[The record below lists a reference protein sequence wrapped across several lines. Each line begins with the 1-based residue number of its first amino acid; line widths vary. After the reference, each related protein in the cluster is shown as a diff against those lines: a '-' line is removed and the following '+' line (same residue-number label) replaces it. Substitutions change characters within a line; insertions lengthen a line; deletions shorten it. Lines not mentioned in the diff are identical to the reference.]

1 MKSFE
6 TVYNQLTDLFINKL
20 PDYINKTNEEHN
32 NGLILKNFTNKDL
45 SSKSTQLPYFT
56 FSTET
61 ATYSEKDRIIENTV
75 YEVSFEIKLENY
87 TNNKEIIFWRYVE
100 SMQNMLRE
108 AEIPEIIELEKVEKQ
123 KIYIKITLWARKNF
137 TVPFFDIFMFYNIEN
152 K

>member
-32 NGLILKNFTNKDL
+32 DGLILKNFANKDL

-87 TNNKEIIFWRYVE
+87 INNKEINFWRYVE
-100 SMQNMLRE
+100 AIQNMLRE
-108 AEIPEIIELEKVEKQ
+108 TETTEIIELEKVEKQ
-123 KIYIKITLWARKNF
+123 KIYIKITL
-137 TVPFFDIFMFYNIEN
+137 
-152 K
+152 

>member
-6 TVYNQLTDLFINKL
+6 TVYNQLSDLFINKL

-32 NGLILKNFTNKDL
+32 DGLILKNFANKDL

-87 TNNKEIIFWRYVE
+87 INNKEIIFWRYVE
-100 SMQNMLRE
+100 SIQNMLRE
-108 AEIPEIIELEKVEKQ
+108 AETPEIIELEKVEKQ
-123 KIYIKITLWARKNF
+123 KIYIKITL
-137 TVPFFDIFMFYNIEN
+137 
-152 K
+152 

>member
-32 NGLILKNFTNKDL
+32 DGLILKNFTNKDL
-45 SSKSTQLPYFT
+45 SSKSTQLSYFI

-87 TNNKEIIFWRYVE
+87 INNKEIIFWRYVE

-108 AEIPEIIELEKVEKQ
+108 AETPEIIELEKVEKQ
-123 KIYIKITLWARKNF
+123 KIYIKITL
-137 TVPFFDIFMFYNIEN
+137 
-152 K
+152 

>member
-32 NGLILKNFTNKDL
+32 DGLILKYFANKEL

-87 TNNKEIIFWRYVE
+87 INNKEINFWRYVE
-100 SMQNMLRE
+100 AIQNMLRE
-108 AEIPEIIELEKVEKQ
+108 TETTEIIELEKVEKQ
-123 KIYIKITLWARKNF
+123 KIYIKITL
-137 TVPFFDIFMFYNIEN
+137 
-152 K
+152 

>member
-6 TVYNQLTDLFINKL
+6 TVYNQLSDLFINKL

-32 NGLILKNFTNKDL
+32 DGLILKYFTNKDL

-75 YEVSFEIKLENY
+75 YEVSLEIKLENY
-87 TNNKEIIFWRYVE
+87 INNKEIIFWRYVE
-100 SMQNMLRE
+100 SIQNMIK
-108 AEIPEIIELEKVEKQ
+108 EIETTEIIELEKVEKQ
-123 KIYIKITLWARKNF
+123 KIYIKITL
-137 TVPFFDIFMFYNIEN
+137 
-152 K
+152 

>member
-6 TVYNQLTDLFINKL
+6 TVYNQLSDLFINKL

-32 NGLILKNFTNKDL
+32 DGLILKNFANKDL

-123 KIYIKITLWARKNF
+123 KIYIKITL
-137 TVPFFDIFMFYNIEN
+137 
-152 K
+152 

>member
-32 NGLILKNFTNKDL
+32 DGLILKNFANKDL

-75 YEVSFEIKLENY
+75 YEVSLEIKLENY
-87 TNNKEIIFWRYVE
+87 INNKEIIFWRYVE

-108 AEIPEIIELEKVEKQ
+108 AETPEIIELEKVEKQ
-123 KIYIKITLWARKNF
+123 KIYIKITL
-137 TVPFFDIFMFYNIEN
+137 
-152 K
+152 

>member
-32 NGLILKNFTNKDL
+32 DGLILKYFKNKDL

-75 YEVSFEIKLENY
+75 FEVSFEIKLENY
-87 TNNKEIIFWRYVE
+87 ITNKEINFWRYVE
-100 SMQNMLRE
+100 AIQNMLRE
-108 AEIPEIIELEKVEKQ
+108 AETPEIIELEKVEKQ
-123 KIYIKITLWARKNF
+123 KIYIKITL
-137 TVPFFDIFMFYNIEN
+137 
-152 K
+152 

>member
-32 NGLILKNFTNKDL
+32 DGLILKYFTNKDL

-75 YEVSFEIKLENY
+75 YEVSLEIKLENY
-87 TNNKEIIFWRYVE
+87 INN
-100 SMQNMLRE
+100 
-108 AEIPEIIELEKVEKQ
+108 
-123 KIYIKITLWARKNF
+123 
-137 TVPFFDIFMFYNIEN
+137 
-152 K
+152 

>member
-32 NGLILKNFTNKDL
+32 DGLILKNFANKDL

-87 TNNKEIIFWRYVE
+87 INNKEIIFWRYVE

-123 KIYIKITLWARKNF
+123 KIYIKISF
-137 TVPFFDIFMFYNIEN
+137 
-152 K
+152 

>member
-32 NGLILKNFTNKDL
+32 DGLILKYFANKEL

-87 TNNKEIIFWRYVE
+87 INNKEIIFWRYVE
-100 SMQNMLRE
+100 SIQNMLRE
-108 AEIPEIIELEKVEKQ
+108 AETPEIIELEKVEKQ
-123 KIYIKITLWARKNF
+123 KIYIKISF
-137 TVPFFDIFMFYNIEN
+137 
-152 K
+152 

>member
-32 NGLILKNFTNKDL
+32 DGLILKNFANKDL

-61 ATYSEKDRIIENTV
+61 AIYNEKDRIIENTV
-75 YEVSFEIKLENY
+75 YEVSIEIKLENY
-87 TNNKEIIFWRYVE
+87 INNKEIIFWRYVE
-100 SMQNMLRE
+100 SIQNMLRE
-108 AEIPEIIELEKVEKQ
+108 AETPEIIELHKVEKQ
-123 KIYIKITLWARKNF
+123 KIYIKITL
-137 TVPFFDIFMFYNIEN
+137 
-152 K
+152 

>member
-32 NGLILKNFTNKDL
+32 DGLILKYFTNKDL

-87 TNNKEIIFWRYVE
+87 INNKEIIFWRYVE

-108 AEIPEIIELEKVEKQ
+108 AETPEIIELEKVEKQ
-123 KIYIKITLWARKNF
+123 KIYIKISF
-137 TVPFFDIFMFYNIEN
+137 
-152 K
+152 

>member
-32 NGLILKNFTNKDL
+32 DGLILKNFANKDL

-75 YEVSFEIKLENY
+75 FEVSFEIKLENY
-87 TNNKEIIFWRYVE
+87 ISNKEIIFWRYVE
-100 SMQNMLRE
+100 AMQNMLRE

-123 KIYIKITLWARKNF
+123 KIYIKITF
-137 TVPFFDIFMFYNIEN
+137 
-152 K
+152 

>member
-6 TVYNQLTDLFINKL
+6 TVYNQLSDLFINKL

-32 NGLILKNFTNKDL
+32 DGLILKNFANKDL

-61 ATYSEKDRIIENTV
+61 AIYSEKDRIIENTV

-87 TNNKEIIFWRYVE
+87 INNKEINFWRYVE
-100 SMQNMLRE
+100 AIQNMLRE
-108 AEIPEIIELEKVEKQ
+108 TETTEIIELEKVEKQ
-123 KIYIKITLWARKNF
+123 KIYIKITL
-137 TVPFFDIFMFYNIEN
+137 
-152 K
+152 

>member
-32 NGLILKNFTNKDL
+32 DGLILKNFTNKDL

-87 TNNKEIIFWRYVE
+87 INNKEINFWRYVE
-100 SMQNMLRE
+100 AIQNMLRE
-108 AEIPEIIELEKVEKQ
+108 TETTEINELEKVEKQ
-123 KIYIKITLWARKNF
+123 KIYIKITL
-137 TVPFFDIFMFYNIEN
+137 
-152 K
+152 

>member
-32 NGLILKNFTNKDL
+32 DGLILKNFANKDL

-100 SMQNMLRE
+100 AIDNMIKNEESLQR
-108 AEIPEIIELEKVEKQ
+108 IELHKVEKQ
-123 KIYIKITLWARKNF
+123 KIYIKITL
-137 TVPFFDIFMFYNIEN
+137 
-152 K
+152 

>member
-32 NGLILKNFTNKDL
+32 DGLILKNFANKDL

-61 ATYSEKDRIIENTV
+61 ATYSEKDRIIENSV

-87 TNNKEIIFWRYVE
+87 ITNKEIIFWRYVE
-100 SMQNMLRE
+100 SIQNMLRE
-108 AEIPEIIELEKVEKQ
+108 AETPEIIELEKVEKQ
-123 KIYIKITLWARKNF
+123 KIYIKITL
-137 TVPFFDIFMFYNIEN
+137 
-152 K
+152 

>member
-32 NGLILKNFTNKDL
+32 DGLILKNFTNKDL
-45 SSKSTQLPYFT
+45 SSKSTQLPHFI

-87 TNNKEIIFWRYVE
+87 INNREIIFWRYVE

-108 AEIPEIIELEKVEKQ
+108 AETPEIIELEKVEKQ
-123 KIYIKITLWARKNF
+123 KIYIKINL
-137 TVPFFDIFMFYNIEN
+137 
-152 K
+152 

>member
-32 NGLILKNFTNKDL
+32 DGLILKNFANKDL

-75 YEVSFEIKLENY
+75 FEVSFEIKLENY
-87 TNNKEIIFWRYVE
+87 INNKEIIFWRYVE

-108 AEIPEIIELEKVEKQ
+108 AEIPEIIELEKIEKQ
-123 KIYIKITLWARKNF
+123 KIYIKITL
-137 TVPFFDIFMFYNIEN
+137 
-152 K
+152 

>member
-32 NGLILKNFTNKDL
+32 DGLILKYFTNKDL

-87 TNNKEIIFWRYVE
+87 ITNKEINFWRYVE
-100 SMQNMLRE
+100 AIQNMLRE
-108 AEIPEIIELEKVEKQ
+108 TETTEIIELEKVEKQ
-123 KIYIKITLWARKNF
+123 KIYIKITL
-137 TVPFFDIFMFYNIEN
+137 
-152 K
+152 

>member
-32 NGLILKNFTNKDL
+32 DGLILKNFANKDL

-75 YEVSFEIKLENY
+75 FEVSFEIKLENY
-87 TNNKEIIFWRYVE
+87 INNKEIILWRYVE
-100 SMQNMLRE
+100 SIQNLLKE
-108 AEIPEIIELEKVEKQ
+108 TETTEIIELEKVEKQ
-123 KIYIKITLWARKNF
+123 KIYIKITL
-137 TVPFFDIFMFYNIEN
+137 
-152 K
+152 

>member
-32 NGLILKNFTNKDL
+32 DGLILKNFTNKDL

-87 TNNKEIIFWRYVE
+87 INNKEIIFWRYVE

-108 AEIPEIIELEKVEKQ
+108 AETPEIIELEKVEKQ
-123 KIYIKITLWARKNF
+123 KIYIKITL
-137 TVPFFDIFMFYNIEN
+137 
-152 K
+152 

>member
-6 TVYNQLTDLFINKL
+6 TVYNQLSDLFINKL

-32 NGLILKNFTNKDL
+32 DGLILKYFTNKDL

-75 YEVSFEIKLENY
+75 YEVSLEIKLENY
-87 TNNKEIIFWRYVE
+87 INNKEIIFWRYVE
-100 SMQNMLRE
+100 SIQNMLRE
-108 AEIPEIIELEKVEKQ
+108 AETPEIIELEKVEKQ
-123 KIYIKITLWARKNF
+123 KIYIKITL
-137 TVPFFDIFMFYNIEN
+137 
-152 K
+152 

>member
-32 NGLILKNFTNKDL
+32 DGLILKNFANKDL

-87 TNNKEIIFWRYVE
+87 INNKEIIFWRYVE
-100 SMQNMLRE
+100 SIQNMIK
-108 AEIPEIIELEKVEKQ
+108 EIETTEIIELEKVEKQ
-123 KIYIKITLWARKNF
+123 KIYIKISF
-137 TVPFFDIFMFYNIEN
+137 
-152 K
+152 

>member
-32 NGLILKNFTNKDL
+32 DGLILKNFANKDL

-87 TNNKEIIFWRYVE
+87 INNKEIIFWRYVE

-123 KIYIKITLWARKNF
+123 KIYIKITL
-137 TVPFFDIFMFYNIEN
+137 
-152 K
+152 

>member
-20 PDYINKTNEEHN
+20 SDYINKTNEEHN
-32 NGLILKNFTNKDL
+32 DGLILKNFTNKDL

-87 TNNKEIIFWRYVE
+87 INNKEIIFWRYVE
-100 SMQNMLRE
+100 AIQNMLRE
-108 AEIPEIIELEKVEKQ
+108 AETSEIIELEKVEKQ
-123 KIYIKITLWARKNF
+123 KIYIKITL
-137 TVPFFDIFMFYNIEN
+137 
-152 K
+152 

>member
-32 NGLILKNFTNKDL
+32 DGLILKNFANKDL

-87 TNNKEIIFWRYVE
+87 INNKEIIFWRYVE
-100 SMQNMLRE
+100 AMQNMLRE
-108 AEIPEIIELEKVEKQ
+108 AETPEIIELEKVEKQ
-123 KIYIKITLWARKNF
+123 KIYIKITL
-137 TVPFFDIFMFYNIEN
+137 
-152 K
+152 

>member
-20 PDYINKTNEEHN
+20 PDYINKTNEKHN
-32 NGLILKNFTNKDL
+32 DGLILKNFANKDL
-45 SSKSTQLPYFT
+45 SSKSTQLPYFI

-87 TNNKEIIFWRYVE
+87 INNKEIIFWRYVE
-100 SMQNMLRE
+100 SIQNMIK
-108 AEIPEIIELEKVEKQ
+108 EIETTEIIELEKVEKQ
-123 KIYIKITLWARKNF
+123 KIYIKITL
-137 TVPFFDIFMFYNIEN
+137 
-152 K
+152 

>member
-32 NGLILKNFTNKDL
+32 DGLILKNFANKDL

-75 YEVSFEIKLENY
+75 FEVSFEIKLENY
-87 TNNKEIIFWRYVE
+87 INNKEIIFWRYVE

-108 AEIPEIIELEKVEKQ
+108 AETPEIIELEKVEKQ
-123 KIYIKITLWARKNF
+123 KIYIKISF
-137 TVPFFDIFMFYNIEN
+137 
-152 K
+152 

>member
-32 NGLILKNFTNKDL
+32 DGLILKNFANKDL

-87 TNNKEIIFWRYVE
+87 INNKEIIFWRYVE
-100 SMQNMLRE
+100 AIQNMLRE
-108 AEIPEIIELEKVEKQ
+108 AETPEIIELEKVEKQ
-123 KIYIKITLWARKNF
+123 KIYIKITL
-137 TVPFFDIFMFYNIEN
+137 
-152 K
+152 

>member
-32 NGLILKNFTNKDL
+32 DGLILKNFANKDL

-87 TNNKEIIFWRYVE
+87 ITNKEINFWRYVE
-100 SMQNMLRE
+100 AIQNMLRE
-108 AEIPEIIELEKVEKQ
+108 TETPEIIELEKVEKQ
-123 KIYIKITLWARKNF
+123 KIYIKITL
-137 TVPFFDIFMFYNIEN
+137 
-152 K
+152 

>member
-6 TVYNQLTDLFINKL
+6 TVYNQLSDLFINKL

-32 NGLILKNFTNKDL
+32 DGLILKYFTNKDL

-87 TNNKEIIFWRYVE
+87 INNKEIIFWRYVE

-123 KIYIKITLWARKNF
+123 KIYIKISF
-137 TVPFFDIFMFYNIEN
+137 
-152 K
+152 

>member
-32 NGLILKNFTNKDL
+32 DGLILKYFTNKDL

-87 TNNKEIIFWRYVE
+87 INNKEIIFWRYVE
-100 SMQNMLRE
+100 SIQNMLKE
-108 AEIPEIIELEKVEKQ
+108 TETTEIIELEKVEKQ
-123 KIYIKITLWARKNF
+123 KIYIKITL
-137 TVPFFDIFMFYNIEN
+137 
-152 K
+152 

>member
-32 NGLILKNFTNKDL
+32 DGLILKYFTNKDL

-87 TNNKEIIFWRYVE
+87 INNKEIIFWRYVE
-100 SMQNMLRE
+100 SIQNMLRE
-108 AEIPEIIELEKVEKQ
+108 AETPEIIELEKVEKQ
-123 KIYIKITLWARKNF
+123 KIYIKISF
-137 TVPFFDIFMFYNIEN
+137 
-152 K
+152 

>member
-32 NGLILKNFTNKDL
+32 DGLILKNFANKDL

-87 TNNKEIIFWRYVE
+87 INNKEIIFWRYVE
-100 SMQNMLRE
+100 SIQNLLKE
-108 AEIPEIIELEKVEKQ
+108 TETTEIIELEKVEKQ
-123 KIYIKITLWARKNF
+123 KIYIKITL
-137 TVPFFDIFMFYNIEN
+137 
-152 K
+152 